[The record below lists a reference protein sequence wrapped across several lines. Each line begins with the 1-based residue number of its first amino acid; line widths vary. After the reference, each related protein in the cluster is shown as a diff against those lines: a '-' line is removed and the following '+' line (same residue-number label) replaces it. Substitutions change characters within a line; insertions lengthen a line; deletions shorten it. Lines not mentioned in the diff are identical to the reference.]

1 MRAMDFVW
9 TRGQFTARN
18 APTAGIESKSAVENL
33 LKFLVKS
40 CFSGESK
47 ICDSCFQAYQIC
59 LACVRFVR
67 SSADEQVSRISA
79 KTRRFIADVSMAL
92 DGKFTNDLIREMY
105 FKLLLIIVAVYS
117 DEAAANNDGP
127 TVDDMFTPIVAK
139 KQKLTIKSSIA
150 Q

>member
-1 MRAMDFVW
+1 MTRAFKHIKFAWHVFDSSDP
-9 TRGQFTARN
+9 AR
-18 APTAGIESKSAVENL
+18 TSKSAE
-33 LKFLVKS
+33 FR
-40 CFSGESK
+40 
-47 ICDSCFQAYQIC
+47 Q
-59 LACVRFVR
+59 
-67 SSADEQVSRISA
+67 

-139 KQKLTIKSSIA
+139 TQKLTIKSSIA